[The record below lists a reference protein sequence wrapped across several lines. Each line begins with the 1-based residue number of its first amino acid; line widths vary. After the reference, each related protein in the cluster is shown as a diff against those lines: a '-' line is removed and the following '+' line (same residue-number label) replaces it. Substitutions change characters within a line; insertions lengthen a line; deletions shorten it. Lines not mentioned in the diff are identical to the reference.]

1 MNRSKPAFGG
11 CCLTAALWLWAGGAY
26 AGAWTEPSGQTQI
39 ISSFRASRAWNG
51 FDASG
56 SSVSI
61 PTFRK
66 EELDI
71 YSATGLTDGT
81 TLIVHPDFTGYH
93 PDRPSAGATGFGNTE
108 VGIEQRLWHDDASVF
123 SLQATA
129 LLPGRSIITSGGTDG
144 EVRALYGRAFAL
156 FGVGAFADAEL
167 AWRLRSRGYA
177 GELRPEFTLGLQP
190 AADWQVLLQS
200 FNIVTTGR
208 GRTLLFQGEQAK
220 LQLSALYRLSEAL
233 SLQAGAFATVSVSN
247 TPAERGL
254 LTALWL
260 RF

>member
-1 MNRSKPAFGG
+1 MPAMREWWSA
-11 CCLTAALWLWAGGAY
+11 AALVLAAGAAH
-26 AGAWTEPSGQTQI
+26 AGAWTEPAGDTQV
-39 ISSFRASRAWNG
+39 ISSVRASLAWDG
-51 FDASG
+51 FDANG
-56 SSVSI
+56 RNVSI

-71 YSATGLTDGT
+71 YSETGLTDSA
-81 TLIVHPDFTGYH
+81 TLIIHPDFINYH
-93 PDRPSAGATGFGNTE
+93 PDKPSGGAIGFGNTE
-108 VGIEQRLWHDDASVF
+108 IGFEERLWHDDMQVL

-129 LLPGRSIITSGGTDG
+129 LLPGRTILTSGGTDG
-144 EVRALYGRAFAL
+144 EVRALYGRAFEL
-156 FGVGAFADAEL
+156 FGVEAFADAEL
-167 AWRLRSRGYA
+167 AWRLRSRSYA
-177 GELRPEFTLGLQP
+177 GEIRPELTLGFKP
-190 AADWQVLLQS
+190 DADWQVLLQS

-220 LQLSALYRLSEAL
+220 LQLSAVYRLSETL
-233 SLQAGAFATVSVSN
+233 SLQAGAFATLAGSN